1 VILGA
6 VCSAA
11 SSITTR
17 LWRAAMPTGGCMS
30 MQHGY
35 IRVYPYYELLQS
47 SGSCSSCTES
57 HRGITN
63 LNTASLMSA
72 YSQNFAL

>member
-1 VILGA
+1 
-6 VCSAA
+6 
-11 SSITTR
+11 
-17 LWRAAMPTGGCMS
+17 